1 MAWGKN
7 GPVSHS
13 RYTQYLTS
21 TPLPHSHEDPHSRLQ
36 RLEVLGYLSRACYT
50 PSCISRW
57 FQHGLWAWSVET
69 REAKALSLL
78 GDLQPSF
85 CRLPKSCSTVPSLCQ
100 ALPTGQGR
108 TVRIL
113 VLWGRVRQGV
123 GRLRDLSKQPL
134 CPSFYMFTSPSP
146 SFGFY
151 RGFNTY
157 SRLINSLTDGD

>member
-1 MAWGKN
+1 MTYSYTDKSYLTIELQLSCYLFPEAFS
-7 GPVSHS
+7 GPALRSHPL
-13 RYTQYLTS
+13 LTS

-123 GRLRDLSKQPL
+123 RSQATGLGSQP
-134 CPSFYMFTSPSP
+134 
-146 SFGFY
+146 
-151 RGFNTY
+151 
-157 SRLINSLTDGD
+157 